1 MTYTLAELKE
11 LIAER
16 YDPDEF
22 VDMLDISTEMLV
34 EAFEDL
40 IIEKRSKFDGYE
52 ESDSEESAD
61 Y

>member
-1 MTYTLAELKE
+1 MTYTLEELKE

-40 IIEKRSKFDGYE
+40 IIEKREKFNGYEE
-52 ESDSEESAD
+52 ESDSDEN
-61 Y
+61 

>member
-1 MTYTLAELKE
+1 MTFTLEELKE

-40 IIEKRSKFDGYE
+40 IIEKREKFNGYE
-52 ESDSEESAD
+52 EESNED
-61 Y
+61 ES